1 MLGPIAGWVFGSE
14 GSWSEGFQVIP
25 RSARRA
31 FGHGPL
37 EGRQHHVVDML
48 TTVTS
53 VLSIGFEGKH
63 PADTTHSDLILQGVR
78 RVEGSRRFLFSETS
92 IMHGYTNY
100 LAILTDKPWDSRSY
114 LKRVV

>member
-37 EGRQHHVVDML
+37 EGRQHHVVDMMECAA
-48 TTVTS
+48 S
-53 VLSIGFEGKH
+53 SIFRKLSD
-63 PADTTHSDLILQGVR
+63 PRMATL
-78 RVEGSRRFLFSETS
+78 SEC
-92 IMHGYTNY
+92 
-100 LAILTDKPWDSRSY
+100 
-114 LKRVV
+114 